1 MGKEGVKM
9 NLEQQQDQVVVS
21 GQLSSVEVPEG
32 MPPSSQTEID
42 EALEILEAHK
52 NAWANLDI
60 QARID
65 ILDEIMEDLPSVAE
79 RWIEACIAAQEL
91 QDNSFGLAE
100 SSVIFSI
107 VYRIVRILRQSL
119 IDIQQSGHPRI
130 PGPVGRRANGQIVAG
145 VFPQN
150 LYDRISMMGYTAE
163 VWMKPESPEK
173 EGRPSQASFYHWKDK
188 EGKVALV
195 LGVGNVAAIVVADFM
210 YKLFVEGQ
218 VVLLKPS
225 PVNEYL
231 GPLFEEG
238 FRALIDRNFLRFVY
252 GGGKEGAYLVNHPLV
267 ETIHMTGS
275 EKTFNSVVFGPG
287 EEGEKRK
294 QERHPKITKPVTAEL
309 GNISPVIIV
318 PGPWDESDIT
328 AQAAK
333 IGTWLSVNAGYG
345 CLTPRMLINWK
356 GWDQRDKLNSA
367 TTDFLS
373 QVPTR
378 KAYYPG
384 TIGIQERFV
393 AEHPEALQL
402 GDPTEGQLPWTLIP
416 NVNAEKKEDIC
427 FTQEA
432 FCGLFAETGLDAESV
447 AGFIDKA
454 VDFAN
459 DTLWGTLVA
468 SIIVHPKSMKDPK
481 IAAAVERAIENL
493 RYGTVVVNEWG
504 VTAYMLMTT
513 PWGSYPGQDIYDV
526 QSGIG
531 SVNNLLMFDE
541 PQKAVV
547 RCPFKANPDP
557 FRANSRNAPE
567 FGRRMVEFQLKPSLG
582 TLTRLFVSVLK
593 T

>member
-1 MGKEGVKM
+1 MS
-9 NLEQQQDQVVVS
+9 LEQQQEQVVVS
-21 GQLSSVEVPEG
+21 SQISSIEVPEEIS
-32 MPPSSQTEID
+32 PSSQTEID
-42 EALEILEAHK
+42 EALKILEAHK
-52 NAWANLDI
+52 NTWANLDI
-60 QARID
+60 QSRIR
-65 ILDEIMEDLPSVAE
+65 ILDEIIEDLPSVAE
-79 RWIEACIAAQEL
+79 RWIGASIAAQEL

-100 SSVIFSI
+100 SSVVFSI

-119 IDIQQSGHPRI
+119 VDIQESGHPRI
-130 PGPVGRRANGQIVAG
+130 PGPVSRRANGQFVAG
-145 VFPQN
+145 VLPQN
-150 LYDRISMMGYTAE
+150 WYDRMVMMGYTAE

-173 EGRPSQASFYHWKDK
+173 EGLPSQASFYHREDK

-195 LGVGNVAAIVVADFM
+195 LGVGNVATIVIADIM
-210 YKLFVEGQ
+210 SKLFIEGQ

-238 FRALIDRNFLRFVY
+238 FRALVERNFMRIVY

-287 EEGEKRK
+287 EEGEERKR
-294 QERHPKITKPVTAEL
+294 ERNPKITKPVTAEL

-318 PGPWDESDIT
+318 PGPWDESDIE

-333 IGTWLSVNAGYG
+333 LGTWLSVNAGYG

-356 GWDQRDKLNSA
+356 HWDQRDKLKGA

-384 TIGIQERFV
+384 TVGIHERFV
-393 AEHPEALQL
+393 NAHPETIQL
-402 GDPTEGQLPWTLIP
+402 GHPTQGQLPWTLIP
-416 NVNAEKKEDIC
+416 DVDSDNKEDIC

-447 AGFIDKA
+447 EAYIDKA

-526 QSGIG
+526 KSGIG
-531 SVNNLLMFDE
+531 FVNNLLMFDY
-541 PQKAVV
+541 PQKSVV

-557 FRANSRNAPE
+557 FRANSRNGPE
-567 FGRRMVEFQLKPSLG
+567 FGRRMVDFQLKPSLG
-582 TLTRLFVSVLK
+582 TLTRLFISVLK

>member
-1 MGKEGVKM
+1 MS
-9 NLEQQQDQVVVS
+9 LEQQQEEVVVS
-21 GQLSSVEVPEG
+21 DQLRSVEVPEG

-52 NAWANLDI
+52 NAWVDLDI
-60 QARID
+60 QERID
-65 ILDEIMEDLPSVAE
+65 ILDEIMDDLPSVAD
-79 RWIEACIAAQEL
+79 RWIGASIAAQEL
-91 QDNSFGLAE
+91 QGNSFGIGE
-100 SSVIFSI
+100 SSVVFSV

-119 IDIQQSGHPRI
+119 NDIQQNGQPRI
-130 PGPVGRRANGQIVAG
+130 PGSVGKRANGQLTARVL
-145 VFPQN
+145 PQN
-150 LYDRISMMGYTAE
+150 WYDRMVMQGYTAE
-163 VWMKPESPEK
+163 VWMKPDAPGK
-173 EGRPSQASFYHWKDK
+173 NGMPSQASFYHREDK

-210 YKLFVEGQ
+210 SKLFIEGQ

-231 GPLFEEG
+231 GTLFEEG
-238 FRALIDRNFLRFVY
+238 FRALIERNFMRLIY
-252 GGGKEGAYLVNHPLV
+252 GGGEEGAYLVEHPLV

-275 EKTFNSVVFGPG
+275 EKTFNSIVFGPG

-294 QERHPKITKPVTAEL
+294 RERKPKITKPVTAEL

-318 PGPWDESDIT
+318 PGPWDESDIQ

-333 IGTWLSVNAGYG
+333 LGTWLSVNAGYG
-345 CLTPRMLINWK
+345 CLTPRMLINWE
-356 GWDQRDKLNSA
+356 GWDQREKLNSA
-367 TTDFLS
+367 TANFLS

-384 TIGIQERFV
+384 TIGIHERFV
-393 AEHPEALQL
+393 SEHPEALQL
-402 GDPTEGQLPWTLIP
+402 GDPTEGQLPWTMIP
-416 NVNAEKKEDIC
+416 HVEAENKDDIC

-432 FCGLFAETGLDAESV
+432 FCSLFAETGLDAESV
-447 AGFIDKA
+447 EAYIDKA

-459 DTLWGTLVA
+459 DSLWGTLVA

-481 IAAAVERAIENL
+481 IAVAVERAIENL

-541 PQKAVV
+541 PQKSVV

-557 FRANSRNAPE
+557 FRANSRNTPE
-567 FGRRMVEFQLKPSLG
+567 FGRRMVDFQLKPSLG

>member
-1 MGKEGVKM
+1 MS
-9 NLEQQQDQVVVS
+9 LEQQQEQVVVS
-21 GQLSSVEVPEG
+21 GQLSSAEVPEG
-32 MPPSSQTEID
+32 IPPSSQTEID
-42 EALEILEAHK
+42 EALETLDAHK

-60 QARID
+60 QERIH
-65 ILDEIMEDLPSVAE
+65 ILDEIMDDLPSVAD
-79 RWIEACIAAQEL
+79 RWIRASIAAQEL
-91 QDNSFGLAE
+91 QDNSFGLGE
-100 SSVIFSI
+100 SSIVFSI

-130 PGPVGRRANGQIVAG
+130 PGPVSKRANGQLAAG

-163 VWMKPESPEK
+163 VWMKPDAPVK
-173 EGRPSQASFYHWKDK
+173 NGLPSQASFYHREDK

-238 FRALIDRNFLRFVY
+238 FRALTERNFMRFVY
-252 GGGKEGAYLVNHPLV
+252 GGGEEGAYLVEHPLV
-267 ETIHMTGS
+267 ETVHMTGS
-275 EKTFNSVVFGPG
+275 ERTFESVVFGPG

-294 QERHPKITKPVTAEL
+294 RERRPKVTKPVTAEL

-318 PGPWDESDIT
+318 PGPWDESDIQ

-333 IGTWLSVNAGYG
+333 LGTWLSVNAGYG
-345 CLTPRMLINWK
+345 CLTPRMIVNWER
-356 GWDQRDKLNSA
+356 WEQREKLNSA

-384 TIGIQERFV
+384 TIGIHERFV
-393 AEHPEALQL
+393 NEHPEALKL
-402 GDPTEGQLPWTLIP
+402 GDPIEGQLPWTMIP
-416 NVNAEKKEDIC
+416 NVDAENKEDIC

-447 AGFIDKA
+447 EAYIDKA

-468 SIIVHPKSMKDPK
+468 SIIVHPASMKDPR
-481 IAAAVERAIENL
+481 IAAAVERAIEKL

-531 SVNNLLMFDE
+531 VVNNLLMFDD

-547 RCPFKANPDP
+547 RCPFKATPDP
-557 FRANSRNAPE
+557 FRANSRNAPD
-567 FGRRMVEFQLKPSLG
+567 FGHRMVEFQLKPSLG
-582 TLTRLFVSVLK
+582 TLTRLFVAVLK